1 MTVSSSLATL
11 CQKLCSSFNAQ
22 SGIRDRPDDHRAP
35 ALLSS
40 KPWRCFDKKLKV
52 ECDDNEDAS
61 TTVETDTRVGSVSDL
76 DFFSQPSSSS
86 ETHSGCEM
94 PALPVHVE
102 VATRTTQAAKLVRP
116 WSTSGF
122 EFVKPLQDARR
133 NHGSVDLM
141 QSLHDGSFVAA
152 KRMPNWWM
160 GADDDDFKKQQA
172 NSMERPWVDVGVVK
186 YLESKDFPFVCK
198 SRGIFRDSQFTY
210 VTSSLAEDGDLFKWC
225 DRGPAPGPQR
235 EAVLRPIVTQIISAV
250 QLLHNYGIAH
260 RDLSLENILMTTAKG
275 GAEQIKLIDFGMA
288 TCSRQCCNESVGKKS
303 YQAPETNIA
312 DKPYDPFLA
321 DCFALGVVIFALGA
335 QDYPWLSTR
344 KGACKMF
351 DYAREH
357 GFQRF
362 IAARKVRK
370 GNGERLKHVMSKDF
384 VTLMEGLLSFR
395 PDSRLTLGEH
405 CWSNGATK
413 LRPSVWDS
421 PWAGQERSFA

>member
-133 NHGSVDLM
+133 NHGVSTSCRVCTTVALWQ
-141 QSLHDGSFVAA
+141 QSGCQIGGWGQTT
-152 KRMPNWWM
+152 MI
-160 GADDDDFKKQQA
+160 
-172 NSMERPWVDVGVVK
+172 
-186 YLESKDFPFVCK
+186 
-198 SRGIFRDSQFTY
+198 SR
-210 VTSSLAEDGDLFKWC
+210 SSG
-225 DRGPAPGPQR
+225 
-235 EAVLRPIVTQIISAV
+235 
-250 QLLHNYGIAH
+250 
-260 RDLSLENILMTTAKG
+260 
-275 GAEQIKLIDFGMA
+275 
-288 TCSRQCCNESVGKKS
+288 
-303 YQAPETNIA
+303 
-312 DKPYDPFLA
+312 
-321 DCFALGVVIFALGA
+321 
-335 QDYPWLSTR
+335 
-344 KGACKMF
+344 
-351 DYAREH
+351 
-357 GFQRF
+357 
-362 IAARKVRK
+362 
-370 GNGERLKHVMSKDF
+370 
-384 VTLMEGLLSFR
+384 
-395 PDSRLTLGEH
+395 
-405 CWSNGATK
+405 
-413 LRPSVWDS
+413 
-421 PWAGQERSFA
+421 